1 MQNKFTGEEK
11 VGGSRYKIFRCTEYL
26 SEDLGVNLGFWIIFI
41 IILFNIAIGYF
52 FWRAPFTK
60 IINFLRVFEREYNK
74 PSYRYRGYSYY
85 NNRRCRYKFN
95 N

>member
-74 PSYRYRGYSYY
+74 PTGLILKWTTLNPPKKKCE
-85 NNRRCRYKFN
+85 NNI
-95 N
+95 